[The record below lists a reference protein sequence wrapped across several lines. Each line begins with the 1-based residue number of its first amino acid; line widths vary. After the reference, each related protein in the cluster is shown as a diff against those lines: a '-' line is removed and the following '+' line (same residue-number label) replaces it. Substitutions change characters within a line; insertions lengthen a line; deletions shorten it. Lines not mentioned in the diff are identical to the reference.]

1 MRLMVV
7 AVSVD
12 MEGASQLRSVREI
25 LGCMPE
31 YWRTGKPR
39 LEADVAAACEG
50 LLAGGAS
57 ELVVLDNHG
66 GNTVNVS
73 PESLPS
79 GARLE
84 TWNVYDLVGHG
95 VDAMFQVGYHARGGV
110 DGFLSHTYV
119 PGLRLRVSGEL
130 ISESHGRA
138 WAAEVPLLGVVGN
151 DLHRQT
157 LGSLARTPYLVVQES
172 LGRDAMRP
180 VFADPRD
187 GLDAIRSFAQACA
200 RDSASA
206 PVIAGPSGVMFE
218 ASMPNGRDVVEDMA
232 GGGWERVGDVEFGV
246 ELETWRDS
254 REPLAAAMNAA
265 LAPFMP
271 YGLSGF
277 ASAAEADAADQERV
291 GQLVTIFDAWAAESH
306 PQWYTEAADPFAAGV
321 AERLGGV

>member
-1 MRLMVV
+1 MLV

-25 LGCMPE
+25 FGCMPE
-31 YWRTGKPR
+31 YWEAGKPR

-50 LLAGGAS
+50 LLAGGAL

-73 PESLPS
+73 PKALPP

-84 TWNVYDLVGHG
+84 QWNVYDLREHR

-110 DGFLSHTYV
+110 DGFLSHTYL

-138 WAAEVPLLGVVGN
+138 WAAEVPLLGIVGN
-151 DLHRQT
+151 DLHEQT
-157 LGSLARTPYLVVQES
+157 LGSLEQTPYLVVQES
-172 LGRDAMRP
+172 VGRETMRP
-180 VFADPRD
+180 VFADPQE

-200 RDSASA
+200 RESASA
-206 PVIAGPSGVMFE
+206 PAIAGPAGVTFE
-218 ASMPNGRDVVEDMA
+218 ASMPNGRDVVEDLADA
-232 GGGWERVGDVEFGV
+232 GWTRIGDVEFAI

-271 YGLSGF
+271 YWLSGF
-277 ASAAEADAADQERV
+277 ASADESAAADQERV

-306 PQWYTEAADPFAAGV
+306 PQWYTEAADPFPAGV
-321 AERLGGV
+321 AEQLGPA

>member
-1 MRLMVV
+1 MLV

-25 LGCMPE
+25 WGCMPE
-31 YWRTGKPR
+31 YWQNGKPR

-73 PESLPS
+73 PGALPP

-84 TWNVYDLVGHG
+84 TWNVYDLREHG
-95 VDAMFQVGYHARGGV
+95 VDAMFQVGYHPRGGV

-119 PGLRLRVSGEL
+119 PGLRLRAGGEL

-138 WAAEVPLLGVVGN
+138 WAAEVPLLGIVGN
-151 DLHRQT
+151 DLHQQT
-157 LGSLARTPYLVVQES
+157 LASLEGTPYLIVQES
-172 LGRDAMRP
+172 IGRDAMRP
-180 VFADPRD
+180 VFADPQD
-187 GLDAIRSFAQACA
+187 GLHAIRSFAQSCA

-206 PVIAGPSGVMFE
+206 PAIAGPAGVTFE
-218 ASMPNGRDVVEDMA
+218 ASMPNGRDVVQDMA
-232 GGGWERVGDVEFGV
+232 GAGWARVGEVEFAV
-246 ELETWRDS
+246 KLDTWRDS
-254 REPLAAAMNAA
+254 RAPLAAAMNAA

-271 YGLSGF
+271 YWLGGF
-277 ASAAEADAADQERV
+277 ANADEADAADQERV
-291 GQLVTIFDAWAAESH
+291 GQLATIFDAWAAESH
-306 PQWYTEAADPFAAGV
+306 PQWYTEAADPFPAGV
-321 AERLGGV
+321 AERLGAK